1 MVIRIAGQPGELR
14 VPAVEFTVGQSVALA
29 AVPAR
34 NGEIL
39 PVPDIE
45 RPVRRGQLEA
55 PQCIQRH
62 SSAGRRRD
70 GFRAVEGPQREF
82 RRPDRELGEGF
93 SGPFAFP
100 CRPFGRVET
109 GKLVRQDECVDREE
123 LRDGSFRLRPG
134 VNVGIREVAD
144 SEFSG
149 CGPGGGRGDGRC
161 PFPFDGSVERK
172 VKFPGNEIESRG
184 DRCGDSLFQRG
195 GVKRDFVPVPAG
207 GECECEF
214 FAAFGQFAAQA
225 GRVGIQ
231 NAVRSAVVGAVPF
244 RREPA
249 GERYGRAS
257 EPRNPLQH
265 EAAAPVIAVA
275 DDFDAA
281 AGWENQFRG
290 REGAR
295 PRRCGFAFERI
306 VDERFAPDFAGC
318 GFHRFPDLFRGQALV
333 EELQLVDCAFEL
345 VSGPEVHAAE
355 PENGLERAGFGD
367 ILVFRAGGFIAVDE
381 DPVLAVPAAE
391 SEVNPFAGSE
401 AEAGERNAAVTVFRV
416 EVVQD
421 EFAPVVESG
430 EDVAAL
436 PAEVGAEEVT
446 FRFPAAVVRIPGLI
460 GPDPHG
466 DRPFIPAE
474 NTAEVVLQVAGG
486 ILAAEVKRFPVF
498 SFDEGE
504 LSGLPEPGAVE
515 GELRLRGTV
524 ERGVE
529 FEVVFLRAAGNNG
542 AECEQDTDE
551 SGFHGNHRR
560 VSNSCGKRP
569 GRSQARSTG
578 PSG

>member
-1 MVIRIAGQPGELR
+1 M
-14 VPAVEFTVGQSVALA
+14 
-29 AVPAR
+29 
-34 NGEIL
+34 
-39 PVPDIE
+39 
-45 RPVRRGQLEA
+45 
-55 PQCIQRH
+55 
-62 SSAGRRRD
+62 
-70 GFRAVEGPQREF
+70 
-82 RRPDRELGEGF
+82 
-93 SGPFAFP
+93 
-100 CRPFGRVET
+100 
-109 GKLVRQDECVDREE
+109 
-123 LRDGSFRLRPG
+123 
-134 VNVGIREVAD
+134 
-144 SEFSG
+144 
-149 CGPGGGRGDGRC
+149 
-161 PFPFDGSVERK
+161 
-172 VKFPGNEIESRG
+172 
-184 DRCGDSLFQRG
+184 
-195 GVKRDFVPVPAG
+195 PVPAG

-281 AGWENQFRG
+281 AGREDQFRG

-295 PRRCGFAFERI
+295 PRRRGFAFERI
-306 VDERFAPDFAGC
+306 VDERFAPGPAGC

-355 PENGLERAGFGD
+355 PENGLERAGLGD

-401 AEAGERNAAVTVFRV
+401 TEAGERNAAVTVFRV

-421 EFAPVVESG
+421 EFAPVVEAG
-430 EDVAAL
+430 VEVAAL

-446 FRFPAAVVRIPGLI
+446 PRFPAAVVRIPGLI

-474 NTAEVVLQVAGG
+474 NSAEVVLQVAGR

-529 FEVVFLRAAGNNG
+529 FEIVFLRAAGNNG
-542 AECEQDTDE
+542 TECEQDTDE